1 MNGFLGAGATWR
13 ADLNLALQLLMGL
26 ALLLGMWLAR
36 QKRFRA
42 HAVCQASVLLFN
54 LLLIASIM
62 LPSFR
67 LQTLPRLTANLHKT
81 DVAFATVHAGLG
93 TLAELL
99 GLYVILVAGT
109 KLLPEGWRFKNYKPW
124 MRATLAL
131 WWLVIL
137 LGVGTYYFWYLKPV
151 STTAYPAPA
160 QPSGTPANRVSI
172 RLSNFKFEPKE
183 ITVAPG
189 TTVEWIDEQGN
200 HTIAAD
206 DGSFESDILDAGG
219 RFERKY
225 DKPGAYPYYCTLH
238 GSKGGHEMAGV
249 VIVK

>member
-1 MNGFLGAGATWR
+1 MNGFLSSGATWH
-13 ADLNLALQLLMGL
+13 ADLNLVLQLLMGL

-36 QKRFRA
+36 RQRFRA
-42 HAVCQASVLLFN
+42 HAICQSSVMLFN
-54 LLLIASIM
+54 LLLIVSIM

-67 LQTLPRLTANLHKT
+67 LQTQPRLVTGLHKA
-81 DVAFATVHAGLG
+81 DVAVAVLHAGLG

-109 KLLPEGWRFKNYKPW
+109 KLLPESLRFKNYKLW
-124 MRATLAL
+124 MRTTLTL

-151 STTAYPAPA
+151 STTVSSSATQPVSPAA
-160 QPSGTPANRVSI
+160 KRVTI
-172 RLSNFKFEPKE
+172 RLTNFKFEPKE
-183 ITVAPG
+183 VTVAPG

-219 RFERKY
+219 RVERKY
-225 DKPGAYPYYCTLH
+225 DKPGTYPFYCTLH

>member
-1 MNGFLGAGATWR
+1 MNGFLGTGATWR
-13 ADLNLALQLLMGL
+13 ADLNLVLQLLMGL

-36 QKRFRA
+36 RRRFRA
-42 HAVCQASVLLFN
+42 HAICQSSVMLFN

-67 LQTLPRLTANLHKT
+67 LQTLPRLATSLHKA
-81 DVAFATVHAGLG
+81 DVAVAAVHAGLG

-109 KLLPEGWRFKNYKPW
+109 KLLPESLRFKDYKPW
-124 MRATLAL
+124 MRTTLAL

-151 STTAYPAPA
+151 STTAYTAPA
-160 QPSGTPANRVSI
+160 QPSGANANRVTI

-183 ITVAPG
+183 VTIAPG
-189 TTVEWIDEQGN
+189 ATVEWIDEQGN
-200 HTIAAD
+200 HAIAAD

-225 DKPGAYPYYCTLH
+225 DKPGTYPYYCTLH

-249 VIVK
+249 VMVK

>member
-1 MNGFLGAGATWR
+1 MNGFLGTGAIGR
-13 ADLNLALQLLMGL
+13 ADLNLVLQLLMGI

-36 QKRFRA
+36 RQRFRA
-42 HAVCQASVLLFN
+42 HALCQSSVMLLN

-62 LPSFR
+62 LPAFR
-67 LQTLPRLTANLHKT
+67 LQTLPRLATSLHKA
-81 DVAFATVHAGLG
+81 DVAAAALHASLG

-109 KLLPEGWRFKNYKPW
+109 KLLPESLRFKNYKPW
-124 MRATLAL
+124 MRATLTM

-151 STTAYPAPA
+151 STTVISSAVQPVSPAA
-160 QPSGTPANRVSI
+160 KRVTI

-183 ITVAPG
+183 ISIAPG

-206 DGSFESDILDAGG
+206 DGAFESDILDAGG

>member
-1 MNGFLGAGATWR
+1 MNGFLGAGATGR
-13 ADLNLALQLLMGL
+13 ADLNLALQPLMGL

-42 HAVCQASVLLFN
+42 HAICQASVLLFN

-62 LPSFR
+62 LPSFQ
-67 LQTLPRLTANLHKT
+67 LQTLPRLTTSLYKT
-81 DVAFATVHAGLG
+81 DVAFAIVHAGLG

-109 KLLPEGWRFKNYKPW
+109 KLLPAGLRFKNYKPW

-151 STTAYPAPA
+151 ATMANTAPA
-160 QPSGTPANRVSI
+160 QPSGTNANRVTI

-183 ITVAPG
+183 VTVAPG

>member
-1 MNGFLGAGATWR
+1 MNGFLGTGATWR
-13 ADLNLALQLLMGL
+13 ADLNLVLQLLMGL

-36 QKRFRA
+36 RKQFRA
-42 HAVCQASVLLFN
+42 HAICQSSVMLFN

-67 LQTLPRLTANLHKT
+67 LQTLPRLATSVHKADVFFAALH
-81 DVAFATVHAGLG
+81 ASLG

-109 KLLPEGWRFKNYKPW
+109 KLLPASLRFKNYKPW
-124 MRATLAL
+124 MRTTLAL

-137 LGVGTYYFWYLKPV
+137 LGVGTYYFWYLRPTA
-151 STTAYPAPA
+151 TTATALA
-160 QPSGTPANRVSI
+160 QPSGANANRVTI

-183 ITVAPG
+183 VTIAPG

-225 DKPGAYPYYCTLH
+225 DKSGAYPYYCTLH